1 MTAYDL
7 VEWKCHLEGEIL
19 TGGNRQVTSKCP
31 RVEIDECL
39 GWNMTRG
46 AGWRRARQ
54 QKAGQSLETELELS
68 CGPKSVCMQSF
79 NNVNPS
85 CILIQIELDQLGREN
100 WGESVRECESVM
112 LHSEPKERQKNAR
125 KKETKSF
132 CWYDQ
137 WPWDPWKQFEHFT
150 KNFIDQAAW
159 LSLFICPPM
168 HVDNAVKIYWRQE
181 FNFVVM
187 VASCPK

>member
-54 QKAGQSLETELELS
+54 QKAGQSLESELELS
-68 CGPKSVCMQSF
+68 CGAKSVCMQSF

-125 KKETKSF
+125 KKEKKNLLI
-132 CWYDQ
+132 
-137 WPWDPWKQFEHFT
+137 WPMTMAPMKTIWTFHQEISWSGCLAFT
-150 KNFIDQAAW
+150 
-159 LSLFICPPM
+159 
-168 HVDNAVKIYWRQE
+168 
-181 FNFVVM
+181 FVLQCIWTM
-187 VASCPK
+187 L